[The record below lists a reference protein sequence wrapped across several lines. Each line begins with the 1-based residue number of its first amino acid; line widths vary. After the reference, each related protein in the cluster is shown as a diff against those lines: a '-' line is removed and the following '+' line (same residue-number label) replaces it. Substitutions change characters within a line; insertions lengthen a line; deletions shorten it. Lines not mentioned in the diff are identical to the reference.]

1 MHMAHLRSLLALLLA
16 HHQYLAAA
24 STSAGTGPVPVTMHA
39 CNVMTEAVSYER
51 TPGAEK
57 QDSQLLRNTEIDVFW

>member
-1 MHMAHLRSLLALLLA
+1 MTHLRSLVTLLPA

-24 STSAGTGPVPVTMHA
+24 STSAGTDPVPVTLPA
-39 CNVMTEAVSYER
+39 CNVMTGATSYKK

-57 QDSQLLRNTEIDVFW
+57 QDRP